1 MQGNLEKRLKI
12 FAHGVNE
19 IMAKPT
25 SQHQDQIIM
34 PGDFFLPF
42 GGKLNEDNRWVR
54 LAKMIP

>member
-34 PGDFFLPF
+34 PGDFFSTIWRQV
-42 GGKLNEDNRWVR
+42 E
-54 LAKMIP
+54 